1 MDIVCRE
8 RAEAILEVNM
18 SELAQIRLMK
28 IFIFIGISLFA
39 LGHYLISYAD
49 LPTSMGVKGI
59 VICATCIA
67 FGLIFS
73 LPTKMY
79 LTFLLVKREQA
90 NNVSKKSAK

>member
-1 MDIVCRE
+1 
-8 RAEAILEVNM
+8 M
-18 SELAQIRLMK
+18 SEVAQIRLMK
-28 IFIFIGISLFA
+28 VFIFIGISLFA

-49 LPTSMGVKGI
+49 IPTTMGVKGI
-59 VICATCIA
+59 IICAACVA

-90 NNVSKKSAK
+90 NNSPKKTGN

>member
-1 MDIVCRE
+1 
-8 RAEAILEVNM
+8 M
-18 SELAQIRLMK
+18 SEVTQIRLMK
-28 IFIFIGISLFA
+28 IFIVIGILLFA

-49 LPTSMGVKGI
+49 LPTTMGVKGI
-59 VICATCIA
+59 IICAVCIA

-90 NNVSKKSAK
+90 KAESSR

>member
-1 MDIVCRE
+1 
-8 RAEAILEVNM
+8 M
-18 SELAQIRLMK
+18 SEVAQIRLMK
-28 IFIFIGISLFA
+28 VFIFIGISLFA

-49 LPTSMGVKGI
+49 IPTTMGVKGI
-59 VICATCIA
+59 IICAACVA

-90 NNVSKKSAK
+90 NNSPKKTDN